1 MKDSTF
7 GREVKLVR
15 GRPLRLLAALT
26 AAVFWTLEAGI
37 CGRPAVLAQSA
48 EEKNPFPS
56 TPEILAEGKELYL
69 SAGCYACHGTEAT
82 GRGRLGPRLTD
93 LKKTDA
99 EIHEILTKTFKGK
112 VTSEEIWKIMTF
124 LRSLAER

>member
-1 MKDSTF
+1 MKASVF
-7 GREVKLVR
+7 EVKTVPGHRVWLIVTVTATIWT
-15 GRPLRLLAALT
+15 LAAGISDLP
-26 AAVFWTLEAGI
+26 AVF
-37 CGRPAVLAQSA
+37 AQSA

-56 TPEILAEGKELYL
+56 TPEILAEGKELFL
-69 SAGCYACHGTEAT
+69 SAGCYACHGTQAT

-99 EIHEILTKTFKGK
+99 EIHEILTKTFKNK
-112 VTSEEIWKIMTF
+112 VTSEELWKIMAF